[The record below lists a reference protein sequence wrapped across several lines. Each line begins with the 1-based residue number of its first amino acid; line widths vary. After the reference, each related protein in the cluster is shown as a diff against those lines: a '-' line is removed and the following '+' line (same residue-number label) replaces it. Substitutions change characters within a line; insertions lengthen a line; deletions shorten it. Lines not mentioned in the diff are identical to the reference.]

1 MSRPVP
7 TPGPAA
13 LLARVSARSPEWF
26 TIEGHPFPLGQS
38 WSESEQAYNFSL
50 FSESADGVTL
60 LLYDERDAAA
70 PCFTLDLD
78 PLAHKLRELWFCR
91 VPRSSAPTA
100 RYYAYSVRGPAPGGP
115 PLPLA
120 FDPDK
125 VLLDPYARTVHFPPG
140 FDRDSAQRPG
150 PNAGKAP
157 LGVLSRRE
165 TPFDWGTD
173 RPPRHGPDT
182 VLYELHVRGFTRN
195 PSSGVAAVE
204 RGTFAG
210 VAAKIPY
217 LKELG
222 VTAVELMPVQQFD
235 PQEGNYW
242 GYMTLNFFAPHAQY
256 AADPRHVRDEFR
268 EMVQAL
274 HAADIEVILDV
285 VYNHTAEGNERG
297 PTYSFKGIDA
307 ASYYLLNGDPSAP
320 FRDFSGTG
328 NTFHCATRSAG
339 PLIIESLRYWVT
351 EMHVDGFRFDL
362 ASILTRGPDGAP
374 AADSPLLAAMRTDPV
389 LRNVRLI
396 AEPWDAGGLY
406 QLGSH
411 FPGHLFHQWNG
422 RFRDEIRRFVRGD
435 PNTVLALMRRLY
447 GSDDL
452 FPDTPHEACRPFHGV
467 NYVASHDGF
476 TLYDLVAYNERH
488 NWANGHGNTDGPG
501 DNFSWNCGW
510 EGEGAPGTGGEVA
523 PPDVLALRKRQAKNL
538 FCLLMLANGI
548 PMFRA
553 GDEFLQTQGGNN
565 NPYNQ
570 DNATSWLDWDRLR
583 THADVFRFCKLMIAF
598 RKANPTICRSRYWRD
613 DVRWYGV
620 GSTPDTG
627 PDSHSLAYRLHGGA
641 VGGCNLYVMINA
653 YHQPLTFRIQ
663 EGLPGAWRRAVD
675 TALESPC
682 DIADPGAEPA
692 VTGTE
697 YEVQPRSV
705 VVLIREVRS

>member
-1 MSRPVP
+1 MTGLAPKPCPAPR
-7 TPGPAA
+7 TARCGPPPAGWFAA
-13 LLARVSARSPEWF
+13 
-26 TIEGHPFPLGQS
+26 EGCPFPPGQS
-38 WSESEQAYNFSL
+38 WVEDEQAYNFAL
-50 FSESADGVTL
+50 FSETAAGVTL
-60 LLYDERDAAA
+60 LLYDERDAVT

-78 PLAHKLRELWFCR
+78 PLVHKLREIWFCR
-91 VPRSSAPTA
+91 VPRAAAPAA
-100 RYYAYSVRGPAPGGP
+100 RFYAYAVRGPAPGGP
-115 PLPLA
+115 ALPLA

-125 VLLDPYARTVHFPPG
+125 VLLDPYARAVHFPPG
-140 FDRDSAQRPG
+140 FDRDAARRPG

-165 TPFDWGTD
+165 TPYDWGDD
-173 RPPRHGPDT
+173 RRPRHGPHT
-182 VLYELHVRGFTRN
+182 VIYEVHVRGFTRD
-195 PSSGVAAVE
+195 PSSGVAAGE
-204 RGTFAG
+204 RGTYAG
-210 VAAKIPY
+210 LVAKIPY
-217 LKELG
+217 LKDLG

-235 PQEGNYW
+235 PVEGNYW

-256 AADPRHVRDEFR
+256 AADPRHARDEFR
-268 EMVQAL
+268 EMVKAL
-274 HAADIEVILDV
+274 HAADIAVILDV
-285 VYNHTAEGNERG
+285 VYNHTAEGGRDG

-307 ASYYLLNGDPSAP
+307 AGYYLLGADPADR
-320 FRDFSGTG
+320 FRDYSGTG
-328 NTFHCATRSAG
+328 NTFHCASRAG
-339 PLIIESLRYWVT
+339 GAVIIESLRYWVT

-374 AADSPLLAAMRTDPV
+374 AATSPLLDVIRADPV
-389 LRNVRLI
+389 LRTVWLI

-422 RFRDEIRRFVRGD
+422 RFRDEVRRFVRGD
-435 PNTVLALMRRLY
+435 PGVVAALMRRLY

-452 FPDTPHEACRPFHGV
+452 FPDTPREACRPFHGV

-476 TLYDLVAYNERH
+476 TLYDLVAYNGRR

-501 DNFSWNCGW
+501 DDVSWNCGW
-510 EGEGAPGTGGEVA
+510 EGDDGV

-570 DNATSWLDWDRLR
+570 DNLTSWLGWDRLR
-583 THADVFRFCKLMIAF
+583 AHADVFRFCKFMIAF
-598 RKANPTICRSRYWRD
+598 RKAHPAICRSRYWRE

-620 GSTPDTG
+620 GPAPDLG
-627 PDSHSLAYRLHGGA
+627 PDSHSLAYCLHAGA
-641 VGGCNLYVMINA
+641 AGGCDLYVMINA
-653 YHQPLTFRIQ
+653 YTEPLTFRIQ
-663 EGLPGAWRRAVD
+663 EGLPGVWRRAVD
-675 TALESPC
+675 TARESPC
-682 DIADPGAEPA
+682 DIAEPGAEA
-692 VTGTE
+692 VVPGTE

-705 VVLIREVRS
+705 VVLVRDVRA